1 MKTYCKLFEQIG
13 IDQKSGIIYVT
24 LLQQWRSSI
33 SEIAQKSLL
42 QRIEIYRKLPL
53 LLEYGLVLEIKIGKK
68 KLYKAGSPKILE
80 ELLSKSQHTA
90 LQEISEISE
99 IYEYTEQRPDVV
111 YKEGPNSITYTF
123 QDIVQSLKKWDIFYR
138 ISSETNVEKSNTY
151 LPKNYRQERDS
162 KELQRYV
169 ITTQKTEK
177 QKIPRLERET
187 VIFPEN
193 YEQFDEN
200 VQMIIYADKIA
211 YVDYNSESAMILKN
225 KKLAS
230 FQEKI
235 FKALFKSLG
244 R

>member
-1 MKTYCKLFEQIG
+1 MKTCSKLFEQIG
-13 IDQKSGIIYVT
+13 IDQKSGIIYMT
-24 LLQQWRSSI
+24 LLEYGRCSI
-33 SEIAQKSLL
+33 SKIAQKSLL
-42 QRIEIYRKLPL
+42 QRTEIYRKLPL
-53 LLEYGLVLEIKIGKK
+53 LLEYGLVIEIKIGKK

-80 ELLSKSQHTA
+80 ELFWASQKTA
-90 LQEISEISE
+90 LLEIEEISET
-99 IYEYTEQRPDVV
+99 YQQAEQKPDVV
-111 YKEGPNSITYTF
+111 YKEGPSSITYTF
-123 QDIVQSLKKWDIFYR
+123 QDIVQTLKKWEVFYR

-151 LPKNYRQERDS
+151 LPKNYREQRDS

-169 ITTQKTEK
+169 ITTQKTEN
-177 QKIPRLERET
+177 QKKPRLERET

-200 VQMIIYADKIA
+200 VQMMIYADKIA
-211 YVDYNSESAMILKN
+211 YVDYNSESAMIVKN

-235 FKALFKSLG
+235 FKALFKSLQ